1 MASTIG
7 KVRAVFTAS
16 TSGLTAGVNQASA
29 SMKRLQGDVRSL
41 RGNMAALTAIQ
52 GAQLFGSI
60 TAGVSQAVT
69 SLVRMGQASA
79 DVIDKTSKMAARLGM
94 TYGEMA
100 GLALAGDLAGV
111 SMESIAGAA
120 TKADVAFVRAANG
133 SKAAQDAFAA
143 IGLSVE
149 QLNGLSASERF
160 DAIAASIAALPTEAQ
175 RAAAAVGIFG
185 RAGAELLP
193 LFAQGAEGIA
203 AARAEAERFGLT
215 LTNMQGQNV
224 EAMNDAFTRAQAAI
238 QGVIQQVVAYLAP
251 AIEMVTTAFSDLIGN
266 VGGATIGQTIG
277 EGILQGARFFAQ
289 VADQFLSAASPLWQY
304 VSEVGSQW
312 AAVFEVGRRLFSLV
326 AGVVRLFESAFKFVG
341 SVLVGTLG
349 RVLNAVGE
357 LAQFVPGMGEFGRST
372 EKAGESLMRTS
383 QTLYSEA
390 GAAFEAAGQNFY
402 EAAFG
407 GQQPEAAGEAI
418 AGPVTSALDAAIA
431 RSRDAAS
438 QIDTANRTSVSATA
452 QSAGQAAQAAAQAAG
467 GAVADGVK
475 EAIQGVDS
483 RSSEGVKEMFR
494 VMRGGDNVQQQQLG
508 VLQEIADNTA
518 DMGVDL
524 EVADLAPAAGA

>member
-29 SMKRLQGDVRSL
+29 SMRRLQGDVRGMRSGL
-41 RGNMAALTAIQ
+41 AALTAIQ

-60 TAGVSQAVT
+60 TAGVSRAVT

-94 TYGEMA
+94 TYGEFA

-111 SMESIAGAA
+111 SMDSIAAAA
-120 TKADVAFVRAANG
+120 TKADVAFVRAASG
-133 SKAAQDAFAA
+133 SKTATAAFAA
-143 IGLSVE
+143 IGLSVD
-149 QLNGLSASERF
+149 QLNGLSASDRF

-193 LFAQGAEGIA
+193 LFAQGAAGIA
-203 AARAEAERFGLT
+203 AARAEAERFGLN
-215 LTNMQGQNV
+215 LTNLQGQNV

-238 QGVIQQVVAYLAP
+238 QGVVQQVVAYLAP
-251 AIEMVTTAFSDLIGN
+251 AIESVTTAFSNLIGN

-277 EGILQGARFFAQ
+277 EGILQGARFLAEIGDLIIQNFSSVFSYLSQVGAQ
-289 VADQFLSAASPLWQY
+289 WGVVWDVAGRVASLLGAVGRFVQGAFLTVVASFSSIGQAILTAVRGAASALGIDT
-304 VSEVGSQW
+304 SGLDTAI
-312 AAVFEVGRRLFSLV
+312 AALGGFNDQLNQDITSSFNAAAENFSN
-326 AGVVRLFESAFKFVG
+326 AF
-341 SVLVGTLG
+341 SS
-349 RVLNAVGE
+349 NGE
-357 LAQFVPGMGEFGRST
+357 Q
-372 EKAGESLMRTS
+372 
-383 QTLYSEA
+383 
-390 GAAFEAAGQNFY
+390 
-402 EAAFG
+402 
-407 GQQPEAAGEAI
+407 AGEAI
-418 AGPVTSALDAAIA
+418 AGPLTTALDAAIA
-431 RSRDAAS
+431 DARSAAS
-438 QIDTANRTSVSATA
+438 AIDVANTQEV
-452 QSAGQAAQAAAQAAG
+452 
-467 GAVADGVK
+467 AVQQTVKVDAKPLK

-524 EVADLAPAAGA
+524 EVAGLAPAAGA